1 MNQTIS
7 TKTIFFMKKNPKK
20 TDYESP
26 RCEQISISPQ
36 AQVLQAVS
44 YNSVTLEAFGIYD
57 DSDPY
62 FE

>member
-1 MNQTIS
+1 
-7 TKTIFFMKKNPKK
+7 MKKNPKK